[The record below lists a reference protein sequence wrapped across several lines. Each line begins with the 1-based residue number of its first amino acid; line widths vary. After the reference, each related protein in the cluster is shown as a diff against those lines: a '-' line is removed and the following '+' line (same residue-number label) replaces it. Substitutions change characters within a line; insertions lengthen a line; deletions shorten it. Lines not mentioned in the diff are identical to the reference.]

1 MKNEQQQSLQ
11 SARFNKLLTDI
22 LDKPEKP
29 EPKRDLFAE
38 IEFDFEQPKQPER
51 PRNIFG
57 EMEFDFGEEPRASM
71 GNSEEMEFDFGN

>member
-1 MKNEQQQSLQ
+1 MNREIQQSLQ

-29 EPKRDLFAE
+29 EPKRNLFAE

-51 PRNIFG
+51 PRDIFG
-57 EMEFDFGEEPRASM
+57 EMEFDFGEEPRASR

>member
-1 MKNEQQQSLQ
+1 MQ
-11 SARFNKLLTDI
+11 SARLNKFLTDI
-22 LDKPEKP
+22 LEKSEKP

-51 PRNIFG
+51 PRDIFG
-57 EMEFDFGEEPRASM
+57 EMEFDFGGEPRVLR